1 MLLSKGY
8 VDAIAAHDTGI
19 EEFMAETGLKFRI
32 LEEPL
37 QTVGL
42 GVAFDNNDSRKLND
56 RLNEVLREMYADGT
70 TEQIIGRYFP
80 DTDRY
85 LGGLYED

>member
-1 MLLSKGY
+1 M
-8 VDAIAAHDTGI
+8 
-19 EEFMAETGLKFRI
+19 KFRI

-42 GVAFDNNDSRKLND
+42 GVAFDNNDSHKLND